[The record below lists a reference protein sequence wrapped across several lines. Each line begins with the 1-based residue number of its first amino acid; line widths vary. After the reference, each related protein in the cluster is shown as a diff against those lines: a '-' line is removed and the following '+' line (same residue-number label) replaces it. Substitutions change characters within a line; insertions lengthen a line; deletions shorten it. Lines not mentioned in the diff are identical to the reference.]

1 MQRFDSYQQNRRFH
15 LAREAV
21 VPFAVG
27 LLLVASG
34 IVCGFVIA
42 AMTGS
47 LATPSAAATPAVIEV
62 AAVSRPACGAAAPAT
77 VGLASADAQADAP
90 TFGFLV
96 FEQDPAAGSTLPG
109 FGPLPKP
116 ACVLLDPMDD

>member
-1 MQRFDSYQQNRRFH
+1 MQSFDHYQQNRRFH

-47 LATPSAAATPAVIEV
+47 LATSSAAASPLATIEV
-62 AAVSRPACGAAAPAT
+62 ANVSGPACGTVAPAT
-77 VGLASADAQADAP
+77 VGLARHSGDETVP
-90 TFGFLV
+90 MFGFLV
-96 FEQDPAAGSTLPG
+96 FEQGPAAGSNLRG
-109 FGPLPKP
+109 FGPLS
-116 ACVLLDPMDD
+116 ACVLPLADE

>member
-1 MQRFDSYQQNRRFH
+1 MHSLHQPNRRFY

-34 IVCGFVIA
+34 IACGFVIA

-47 LATPSAAATPAVIEV
+47 LATPSAAATPAAIEI
-62 AAVSRPACGAAAPAT
+62 AEVSRPSCGDAPPST
-77 VGLASADAQADAP
+77 VGLASQAGEETAP
-90 TFGFLV
+90 MFGFLV
-96 FEQDPAAGSTLPG
+96 YEQDPGAPG
-109 FGPLPKP
+109 FGPLSAR
-116 ACVLLDPMDD
+116 ACVLRMVDE